1 MSKELTTTKLTLTT
15 EQRESAIKRIQKGLA
30 GVERGYINIAADVA
44 KLADAA
50 AYTEVGYKNIYDMC
64 DILFGMSRGTVS
76 NLRSIV
82 KRFFDS
88 NYKML
93 PEYKDFSVT
102 ALLAMK
108 DLTNEEI
115 KLLELTPEMSNK
127 ELREIIA
134 SLNADSAPAIED
146 SEAESEADSEADS
159 EAESGTD
166 SEEAAPD
173 REPKRLQLSW
183 NAETDADGK
192 KLIKA
197 MQEAKAMHY
206 DFVEVAVL

>member
-50 AYTEVGYKNIYDMC
+50 AYTELGYKNIYDMC

-76 NLRSIV
+76 NLRNIV

-108 DLTNEEI
+108 DLTDEEI
-115 KLLELTPEMSNK
+115 QLLELTPEMSNK

-134 SLNADSAPAIED
+134 SLNAEAAPAIE
-146 SEAESEADSEADS
+146 DSEADS
-159 EAESGTD
+159 EAESEAE

-183 NAETDADGK
+183 NSETDADGK

-197 MQEAKAMHY
+197 FIEAKAMHY
-206 DFVEVAVL
+206 DFVEVTVL

>member
-1 MSKELTTTKLTLTT
+1 MSKEVATIKLTLTT
-15 EQRESAIKRIQKGLA
+15 EQRVSAIKRIQKGLA

-64 DILFGMSRGTVS
+64 DVLFGMSRGTVS

-93 PEYKDFSVT
+93 PEYKDFSIT

-108 DLTNEEI
+108 DLTDEEI
-115 KLLELTPEMSNK
+115 HLLELTPDMSNK

-134 SLNADSAPAIED
+134 SLNADTVPALED
-146 SEAESEADSEADS
+146 SEAGSEAESEAGS
-159 EAESGTD
+159 EAESGD

-173 REPKRLQLSW
+173 REPKRLQISW
-183 NAETDADGK
+183 NAATDADGK

-197 MQEAKAMHY
+197 MQEAKTMHY
-206 DFVEVAVL
+206 DFVEVTVL

>member
-1 MSKELTTTKLTLTT
+1 MSKELTATKLTLTT

-64 DILFGMSRGTVS
+64 DVLFGMSRGTVS
-76 NLRSIV
+76 NLRTIV

-102 ALLAMK
+102 SLLAMK
-108 DLTNEEI
+108 DLTDEDI
-115 KLLELTPEMSNK
+115 ALLELTPDMSNK

-134 SLNADSAPAIED
+134 SLNAEAPAAIED
-146 SEAESEADSEADS
+146 KEAGNESDGEADSEADG
-159 EAESGTD
+159 EAEG
-166 SEEAAPD
+166 EEAAPD

-197 MQEAKAMHY
+197 FLEAKAMHY
-206 DFVEVAVL
+206 DFVEVTVL

>member
-1 MSKELTTTKLTLTT
+1 MSKELTTAKLTLTT

-76 NLRSIV
+76 TLRSTV

-108 DLTNEEI
+108 DLTDEEI
-115 KLLELTPEMSNK
+115 QLLELTPEMSNK

-146 SEAESEADSEADS
+146 SEAESEAESGADS
-159 EAESGTD
+159 EAESGD
-166 SEEAAPD
+166 GEETAPD

-183 NAETDADGK
+183 NAETDTDGK

-206 DFVEVAVL
+206 DFVEVTVL

>member
-1 MSKELTTTKLTLTT
+1 MSKEVATAKLTLTT

-30 GVERGYINIAADVA
+30 GVERGYINIADDVA

-76 NLRSIV
+76 NLRTIV

-108 DLTNEEI
+108 DLTDEEI
-115 KLLELTPEMSNK
+115 KLLELTPDMSNK

-134 SLNADSAPAIED
+134 SLNADNAPALED
-146 SEAESEADSEADS
+146 SEAESEADSEAES
-159 EAESGTD
+159 EAD

-206 DFVEVAVL
+206 DFVEVTVL

>member
-1 MSKELTTTKLTLTT
+1 MSRELTTAKLTLTT

-50 AYTEVGYKNIYDMC
+50 AYTEVGYKNIYEMC
-64 DILFGMSRGTVS
+64 DVLFGMSRGTVS

-108 DLTNEEI
+108 DLTDEEI
-115 KLLELTPEMSNK
+115 QLLELTPEMSNK
-127 ELREIIA
+127 ELREIMA
-134 SLNADSAPAIED
+134 SLNADSAPALED

-159 EAESGTD
+159 GED
-166 SEEAAPD
+166 EEAAPD

-206 DFVEVAVL
+206 DFVEVTVL

>member
-1 MSKELTTTKLTLTT
+1 MSKELTTAKLTLTT

-50 AYTEVGYKNIYDMC
+50 AYTELGYKNIYDMC
-64 DILFGMSRGTVS
+64 DVLFGMSRGTVS

-108 DLTNEEI
+108 DLTDEEI

-159 EAESGTD
+159 DAESEAN

-183 NAETDADGK
+183 NAETDGDGK

-206 DFVEVAVL
+206 DFVEVTVL

>member
-1 MSKELTTTKLTLTT
+1 MSKEVATAKLTLTT

-76 NLRSIV
+76 NLRTIV

-108 DLTNEEI
+108 DLTDEEI
-115 KLLELTPEMSNK
+115 KLLELTPDMSNK

-134 SLNADSAPAIED
+134 SLNADNAPALED
-146 SEAESEADSEADS
+146 SEAESEADSEAES
-159 EAESGTD
+159 EAD

-206 DFVEVAVL
+206 DFVEVTVL

>member
-1 MSKELTTTKLTLTT
+1 MSKEVATTKLTLTT

-44 KLADAA
+44 KLADSA

-64 DILFGMSRGTVS
+64 DVLFGMSRGTVS

-108 DLTNEEI
+108 DLTNEQI
-115 KLLELTPEMSNK
+115 ALLELTPDMSNK
-127 ELREIIA
+127 ELREIIS
-134 SLNADSAPAIED
+134 SLNAESAPAIED
-146 SEAESEADSEADS
+146 KEAESEADGEADSEADS
-159 EAESGTD
+159 EADG
-166 SEEAAPD
+166 EEAAHD

-206 DFVEVAVL
+206 DFVEVTVL

>member
-1 MSKELTTTKLTLTT
+1 MSRELTTAKLTLTT

-50 AYTEVGYKNIYDMC
+50 AYTEVGYKNIYEMC
-64 DILFGMSRGTVS
+64 DVLFGMSRGTVS
-76 NLRSIV
+76 TLRSIV

-108 DLTNEEI
+108 DLTDEEI
-115 KLLELTPEMSNK
+115 QLLELTPEMSNK
-127 ELREIIA
+127 ELREIMA
-134 SLNADSAPAIED
+134 SLNADSAPALED

-159 EAESGTD
+159 GED
-166 SEEAAPD
+166 EEAAPD

-206 DFVEVAVL
+206 DFVEVTVL

>member
-1 MSKELTTTKLTLTT
+1 MSKEVATTKLTLTT

-44 KLADAA
+44 KLADDA
-50 AYTEVGYKNIYDMC
+50 AYTELGYKNIYDMC
-64 DILFGMSRGTVS
+64 DVLFGMSRGTVS

-93 PEYKDFSVT
+93 PEYKDFSIT

-108 DLTNEEI
+108 DLTDEEI

-134 SLNADSAPAIED
+134 SLNADSTPALED
-146 SEAESEADSEADS
+146 SEADGGADSEADS
-159 EAESGTD
+159 EAESGAD

-206 DFVEVAVL
+206 DFVEVTVL

>member
-1 MSKELTTTKLTLTT
+1 MSKEVATTKLTLTT

-44 KLADAA
+44 KLADSA

-64 DILFGMSRGTVS
+64 DVLFGMSRGTVS

-108 DLTNEEI
+108 DLTNEQI
-115 KLLELTPEMSNK
+115 ALLELMPDMSNK
-127 ELREIIA
+127 ELREIIS
-134 SLNADSAPAIED
+134 SLNAESAPAIED
-146 SEAESEADSEADS
+146 KEAESEADGEADSEADS
-159 EAESGTD
+159 EADG
-166 SEEAAPD
+166 EEAAHD
-173 REPKRLQLSW
+173 REPKRLQISW

-206 DFVEVAVL
+206 DFVEVTVL

>member
-1 MSKELTTTKLTLTT
+1 MSKEVATTKLTLTT
-15 EQRESAIKRIQKGLA
+15 EQREGAIKRIQKGLA

-44 KLADAA
+44 KLADSG

-64 DILFGMSRGTVS
+64 DVLFGMSRGTVS

-82 KRFFDS
+82 KRFFDD

-108 DLTNEEI
+108 DLTDEEI
-115 KLLELTPEMSNK
+115 QLLELTPDMSNK

-134 SLNADSAPAIED
+134 SLNAESAHAIED
-146 SEAESEADSEADS
+146 KEAGGEADSATDGEVDGEADS
-159 EAESGTD
+159 
-166 SEEAAPD
+166 EAAPD

-183 NAETDADGK
+183 NADTDTDGK

-197 MQEAKAMHY
+197 FLEAKAMHY
-206 DFVEVAVL
+206 DFVEVTVL

>member
-1 MSKELTTTKLTLTT
+1 MSKEVATTKLTLTT

-50 AYTEVGYKNIYDMC
+50 AYTEVGYKNIYEMC
-64 DILFGMSRGTVS
+64 DVLFGMSRGTVS

-108 DLTNEEI
+108 DLTDEEI

-134 SLNADSAPAIED
+134 SLNADNAPALEVI
-146 SEAESEADSEADS
+146 EAESEADS

-206 DFVEVAVL
+206 DFVEVTVL

>member
-1 MSKELTTTKLTLTT
+1 MSKEVATTKLTLTT

-50 AYTEVGYKNIYDMC
+50 AYTEVGYKNIYEMC
-64 DILFGMSRGTVS
+64 DVLFGMSRGTVS

-108 DLTNEEI
+108 DLTDEEI
-115 KLLELTPEMSNK
+115 QLLELTPDMSNK

-134 SLNADSAPAIED
+134 SLNADSAPALEDSEAD
-146 SEAESEADSEADS
+146 SEAESEADSEA
-159 EAESGTD
+159 ESGD
-166 SEEAAPD
+166 GEEAAPD

-206 DFVEVAVL
+206 DFVEITVL

>member
-1 MSKELTTTKLTLTT
+1 MSKEVATTKLTLTT

-64 DILFGMSRGTVS
+64 DTLFGMSRGTVS
-76 NLRSIV
+76 NLRTIV

-108 DLTNEEI
+108 DLTDEEI
-115 KLLELTPEMSNK
+115 QLLELTPDMSNK

-134 SLNADSAPAIED
+134 SLNADNAPALED
-146 SEAESEADSEADS
+146 SEAESEA
-159 EAESGTD
+159 D

-206 DFVEVAVL
+206 DFVEVTVL

>member
-1 MSKELTTTKLTLTT
+1 MSKEVATIKLTLTT

-64 DILFGMSRGTVS
+64 DVLFGMSRGTVS

-108 DLTNEEI
+108 DLTDEEI
-115 KLLELTPEMSNK
+115 HLLELTPDMSNK

-134 SLNADSAPAIED
+134 SLNADTVPALED
-146 SEAESEADSEADS
+146 SEAESEAGS
-159 EAESGTD
+159 EAESGN

-183 NAETDADGK
+183 NADADADGK

-197 MQEAKAMHY
+197 FLEAKAMNY
-206 DFVEVAVL
+206 DFVEVTVL

>member
-1 MSKELTTTKLTLTT
+1 MSKEVATTKLTLTT

-44 KLADAA
+44 KLADSA

-76 NLRSIV
+76 NLRLIV

-108 DLTNEEI
+108 DLTDEEI
-115 KLLELTPEMSNK
+115 QLLELTPDMSNK

-134 SLNADSAPAIED
+134 SLNADNAPALED
-146 SEAESEADSEADS
+146 SEAESEAESEADSEA
-159 EAESGTD
+159 ESGD
-166 SEEAAPD
+166 GEESAPD

-197 MQEAKAMHY
+197 MQEAKAMNY
-206 DFVEVAVL
+206 DFVEVTVL

>member
-1 MSKELTTTKLTLTT
+1 MTKELTTAKLTLTT

-50 AYTEVGYKNIYDMC
+50 AYTEVGYKNIYEMC
-64 DILFGMSRGTVS
+64 DVLFGMSRGTVS

-108 DLTNEEI
+108 DLTDEEI

-134 SLNADSAPAIED
+134 SLNADSAPALED
-146 SEAESEADSEADS
+146 SEAEREADS
-159 EAESGTD
+159 EAESGD
-166 SEEAAPD
+166 EKEAAPD

-206 DFVEVAVL
+206 DFVEVTVL

>member
-1 MSKELTTTKLTLTT
+1 MSKEVATTKLTLTT

-50 AYTEVGYKNIYDMC
+50 AYTEVGYKNIYEMC
-64 DILFGMSRGTVS
+64 DVLFGMSRGTVS

-108 DLTNEEI
+108 DLTDEEI

-134 SLNADSAPAIED
+134 RLNADNAPALEVI
-146 SEAESEADSEADS
+146 EAESEADS

-206 DFVEVAVL
+206 DFVEVTVL

>member
-1 MSKELTTTKLTLTT
+1 MSKEITTTKLTLTT
-15 EQRESAIKRIQKGLA
+15 EQRESAIKRIQKGLG

-64 DILFGMSRGTVS
+64 DVLFGMSRGTVS

-88 NYKML
+88 SYKML

-108 DLTNEEI
+108 DLTDEEI
-115 KLLELTPEMSNK
+115 HLLEITPDMSNK

-134 SLNADSAPAIED
+134 SLNAASASAIED
-146 SEAESEADSEADS
+146 SEAES
-159 EAESGTD
+159 G
-166 SEEAAPD
+166 EETAPD
-173 REPKRLQLSW
+173 REPERLQLSW

-206 DFVEVAVL
+206 DFVEVTVL

>member
-1 MSKELTTTKLTLTT
+1 MSKELATTKLTLTT

-64 DILFGMSRGTVS
+64 DVLFGMSRGTVS

-93 PEYKDFSVT
+93 PEYKDFSIT
-102 ALLAMK
+102 ALIAMK
-108 DLTNEEI
+108 GLTDEEI
-115 KLLELTPEMSNK
+115 QLLELTPEMSNK

-134 SLNADSAPAIED
+134 SLNADKAPALED
-146 SEAESEADSEADS
+146 SEAESEDSD
-159 EAESGTD
+159 AESGAE

-206 DFVEVAVL
+206 DFVEVTVL

>member
-1 MSKELTTTKLTLTT
+1 MSRELTTAKLTLTT

-50 AYTEVGYKNIYDMC
+50 AYTEVGYKNIYEMC
-64 DILFGMSRGTVS
+64 DVLFGMSRGTVS

-108 DLTNEEI
+108 DLTDEEI
-115 KLLELTPEMSNK
+115 QLLELTPEMSNK
-127 ELREIIA
+127 ELREIMA
-134 SLNADSAPAIED
+134 SLNADSAPALED
-146 SEAESEADSEADS
+146 SEAESEADSEA
-159 EAESGTD
+159 D

-206 DFVEVAVL
+206 DFVEVTVL

>member
-1 MSKELTTTKLTLTT
+1 
-15 EQRESAIKRIQKGLA
+15 
-30 GVERGYINIAADVA
+30 
-44 KLADAA
+44 
-50 AYTEVGYKNIYDMC
+50 MC
-64 DILFGMSRGTVS
+64 DVLFGMSRGTVS

-108 DLTNEEI
+108 DLTDEEI
-115 KLLELTPEMSNK
+115 QLLELTPEMSIK
-127 ELREIIA
+127 ELREIIS
-134 SLNADSAPAIED
+134 SLNADNAPALED
-146 SEAESEADSEADS
+146 SEVESEAESEADSEA
-159 EAESGTD
+159 ESGD
-166 SEEAAPD
+166 GEEAAPD

-206 DFVEVAVL
+206 DFVEVTVL

>member
-1 MSKELTTTKLTLTT
+1 MSRELTTAKLTLTT

-50 AYTEVGYKNIYDMC
+50 AYTEVGYKNIYEMC
-64 DILFGMSRGTVS
+64 DVLFGMSRGTVS

-108 DLTNEEI
+108 DLTDEEI

-134 SLNADSAPAIED
+134 SLNADSAPALED
-146 SEAESEADSEADS
+146 SEAESEADSEA
-159 EAESGTD
+159 D

-206 DFVEVAVL
+206 DFVEVTVL

>member
-44 KLADAA
+44 KLADAD
-50 AYTEVGYKNIYDMC
+50 AYTEVGYKNIYEMC
-64 DILFGMSRGTVS
+64 DVLFGMSRGTVS

-102 ALLAMK
+102 ALLAIK
-108 DLTNEEI
+108 DLTDEEI
-115 KLLELTPEMSNK
+115 KLLELTPDMSNK

-146 SEAESEADSEADS
+146 SEADSETESEADSEADS
-159 EAESGTD
+159 EAES
-166 SEEAAPD
+166 EEAAPD
-173 REPKRLQLSW
+173 RERKRLQLSW

-206 DFVEVAVL
+206 DFVEVTVL

>member
-1 MSKELTTTKLTLTT
+1 MSKEVATTKLTLTT

-64 DILFGMSRGTVS
+64 DVLFGMSRGTVS

-93 PEYKDFSVT
+93 PEYKDFSIT

-108 DLTNEEI
+108 DLTDEEI
-115 KLLELTPEMSNK
+115 QLLELTPEMSNK

-134 SLNADSAPAIED
+134 SLNADNAPALE
-146 SEAESEADSEADS
+146 DSEADS
-159 EAESGTD
+159 EAESEAESGD
-166 SEEAAPD
+166 GEETAPD

-206 DFVEVAVL
+206 DFVEITVL

>member
-1 MSKELTTTKLTLTT
+1 MSKEITTTKLTLTT

-76 NLRSIV
+76 NLRTIV

-108 DLTNEEI
+108 ELTDEEI
-115 KLLELTPEMSNK
+115 KLLELTPDMSNK

-166 SEEAAPD
+166 SEEASPD

-206 DFVEVAVL
+206 DFVEVTVL

>member
-50 AYTEVGYKNIYDMC
+50 AYTEVGYKNIYEMC
-64 DILFGMSRGTVS
+64 DVLFGMSRGTVS

-108 DLTNEEI
+108 DLTDEEI

-134 SLNADSAPAIED
+134 SLNADNTPALED
-146 SEAESEADSEADS
+146 SEAESEAESEADSEA
-159 EAESGTD
+159 ESGAD
-166 SEEAAPD
+166 SEEAAPG

-206 DFVEVAVL
+206 DFVEVTVL

>member
-1 MSKELTTTKLTLTT
+1 MSKEVATTKLTLTT

-108 DLTNEEI
+108 DLTDEEI
-115 KLLELTPEMSNK
+115 QLLELTPEMSNK

-134 SLNADSAPAIED
+134 SLNADKAPALED
-146 SEAESEADSEADS
+146 TEADSEADS
-159 EAESGTD
+159 EAESEAESGD
-166 SEEAAPD
+166 GEEVAPD

-197 MQEAKAMHY
+197 MQEAKAMNY
-206 DFVEVAVL
+206 DFVEITVL

>member
-1 MSKELTTTKLTLTT
+1 MTKELTTAKLTLTT

-44 KLADAA
+44 KLADSA

-64 DILFGMSRGTVS
+64 DVLFGMSRGTVS

-108 DLTNEEI
+108 DLTDEEI
-115 KLLELTPEMSNK
+115 QLLELTPDMSNK

-134 SLNADSAPAIED
+134 SLNGEAPAAIED
-146 SEAESEADSEADS
+146 KEAGNESDSEADG
-159 EAESGTD
+159 EADG
-166 SEEAAPD
+166 EAAPD
-173 REPKRLQLSW
+173 REPKRLQISW
-183 NAETDADGK
+183 NVETDADGK

-206 DFVEVAVL
+206 DFVEVTVL

>member
-15 EQRESAIKRIQKGLA
+15 EQRESAINRIQKGLA

-64 DILFGMSRGTVS
+64 DVLFGMSRGTVS

-108 DLTNEEI
+108 DLTDEEI
-115 KLLELTPEMSNK
+115 QLLELTPEMSNK

-146 SEAESEADSEADS
+146 SEA
-159 EAESGTD
+159 D

-206 DFVEVAVL
+206 DFVEVTVL

>member
-1 MSKELTTTKLTLTT
+1 MSKEITTTKLTLTT

-64 DILFGMSRGTVS
+64 DVLFGMSRGTVS

-108 DLTNEEI
+108 DLTDEEI
-115 KLLELTPEMSNK
+115 QLLELTPEMSNK

-134 SLNADSAPAIED
+134 SLNAESAPAIED
-146 SEAESEADSEADS
+146 SEAESGTDS
-159 EAESGTD
+159 EAESEAD

-173 REPKRLQLSW
+173 REPKRLQLFW
-183 NAETDADGK
+183 NSETDADGN

-197 MQEAKAMHY
+197 MQEAKAMNY
-206 DFVEVAVL
+206 DFVEVTVL

>member
-1 MSKELTTTKLTLTT
+1 MSKEVSTTKLTLTT

-50 AYTEVGYKNIYDMC
+50 AYTEVGYKNIYEMC
-64 DILFGMSRGTVS
+64 DVLFGMSRGTVS

-108 DLTNEEI
+108 DLTDEEI

-134 SLNADSAPAIED
+134 SLNADNAHALE
-146 SEAESEADSEADS
+146 DSEADS
-159 EAESGTD
+159 EAESGAD

-197 MQEAKAMHY
+197 MQEAKAMNY
-206 DFVEVAVL
+206 DFVEVTVL